1 MATWIVKASVGLLW
15 KYPTIPGFMFI
26 FYTIQIDI
34 PGLIIAIQNSGER
47 SYTLFWQAVQIS
59 VFMLSIGIAFA
70 NIVFHS
76 NPKELERY
84 FQSPVKLGKANWR
97 LKSLMVLAFP
107 VLLLLVAVY
116 TYRVKEV
123 PLFYMLA
130 HPGDALQ
137 ISLLRD
143 ESFKVLNVPDVELYM
158 YAWIRELI
166 LPVMSGTAYI
176 MWLLTRS
183 PNWRNLF
190 WLYLGLALFFASLS
204 TAKQPVAVIFLLLAL
219 CYYLLFGI
227 RRTLRY
233 LPLFVL
239 AVFIFPIFENYLKLG
254 RSFNSESMYDIISF
268 VFFER
273 LLLIPA
279 SILSQYFDIF
289 PLSEGFLLGRS
300 IRLMSWLMGENFFN
314 TANYVYLYLYP
325 NHPIHTGLANAAFIG
340 NLYADFGMPGVWLGS
355 FLTGF
360 ILQSTQIFMMRHSK
374 TAINLA
380 LYSFLCCTAWEL
392 ISIPLPNV
400 ILGGGGALALLL
412 VWMFDQ
418 LFYRSNQRHLK
429 SRYVL

>member
-1 MATWIVKASVGLLW
+1 MRQKYSLILISLTLGVLISYGILITTQSRILFQIVVTVCVLIMATWIVKASVGLLW

-116 TYRVKEV
+116 IYRVKEV

-183 PNWRNLF
+183 PNWRD
-190 WLYLGLALFFASLS
+190 
-204 TAKQPVAVIFLLLAL
+204 
-219 CYYLLFGI
+219 
-227 RRTLRY
+227 R
-233 LPLFVL
+233 
-239 AVFIFPIFENYLKLG
+239 
-254 RSFNSESMYDIISF
+254 
-268 VFFER
+268 
-273 LLLIPA
+273 
-279 SILSQYFDIF
+279 
-289 PLSEGFLLGRS
+289 
-300 IRLMSWLMGENFFN
+300 
-314 TANYVYLYLYP
+314 
-325 NHPIHTGLANAAFIG
+325 
-340 NLYADFGMPGVWLGS
+340 
-355 FLTGF
+355 
-360 ILQSTQIFMMRHSK
+360 
-374 TAINLA
+374 
-380 LYSFLCCTAWEL
+380 
-392 ISIPLPNV
+392 
-400 ILGGGGALALLL
+400 
-412 VWMFDQ
+412 
-418 LFYRSNQRHLK
+418 K
-429 SRYVL
+429 SVV